1 MTGFTNR
8 NSTNPAMDVNAKR
21 EDDIRKIALR
31 LIGEMAQSV
40 GDNDKKFAIGYI
52 LGVYDLADKLTE
64 KIENDN

>member
-1 MTGFTNR
+1 MTDTINR
-8 NSTNPAMDVNAKR
+8 NFDRTCKR